1 MCERVKLKIQ
11 DIVGSSIWADTR
23 KGKLVYDEI
32 CKAFSVCQIVDLSF
46 EGREVLITAFLN
58 TAIGQLYNGTFT
70 EEFIQKHLQCVD
82 ISEADQEKVT
92 RSIVNAKAYFKNPEG
107 YDTAWKQE
115 TGHGAK

>member
-32 CKAFSVCQIVDLSF
+32 CKAFNVRQIVDLSF

-58 TAIGQLYNGTFT
+58 TAIGQLYNGTLLRNSF
-70 EEFIQKHLQCVD
+70 
-82 ISEADQEKVT
+82 
-92 RSIVNAKAYFKNPEG
+92 RSIFSV
-107 YDTAWKQE
+107 
-115 TGHGAK
+115 